1 MTVISSYSVS
11 LGLDA
16 QNYIKNSAL
25 SRSETA
31 KLRRDIEAA
40 KTPVEKYAQTYDLL
54 EKALAKQTISLGTY
68 KRLLDEARSKV
79 EQFNAKVQES
89 VKAVEIKTTKL
100 GVMAGAFRKVGETLG
115 PINSLL
121 ATYLGFSTAKK
132 AFTLATDAE
141 DAAIA
146 FEVMTGSA
154 SESLRLMQELRTF
167 SDRSPITF
175 GGAQQAARTL
185 LSFNVAAKDVIP
197 TVKMMGD
204 AVGGNNE
211 RFKMLALAYSQMS
224 AAGRLM
230 GQDLLQMIN
239 AGFNPLQ
246 TISRI
251 TGESMLE
258 LKKRMEEGGISA
270 QEVANAFRVA
280 TSAGGRFYG
289 MTERLSQTMSGK
301 LNLAMSDLEKAGVR
315 LGNTIGPMMVDFAKG
330 MAEAAEKAGP
340 LLAVIQKISDGIRV
354 IMAFGGD
361 AGNLVS
367 GLANSVMTGEQM
379 KGDAAASLNKL
390 FDDFAKRERDKVN
403 AEREQQRQA
412 NQQQQRGFIQ
422 QQQQRQPRP
431 TQQQREPR
439 PQQQQ
444 RPMPPQNQQELLA
457 EAKKQVMEL
466 KAANARQ
473 QQMIAAMNRVADKV
487 GENGFRRYR

>member
-1 MTVISSYSVS
+1 MTVINSYSVS
-11 LGLDA
+11 LGLNA
-16 QNYIKNSAL
+16 QDYIKNSAL

-31 KLRRDIEAA
+31 KLRKDIEAA
-40 KTPVEKYAQTYDLL
+40 RTPVEKYAQTYDLL

-79 EQFNAKVQES
+79 EQFNTKVKES
-89 VKAVEIKTTKL
+89 VSAVEIKTTKL
-100 GVMAGAFRKVGETLG
+100 GAMAGAIRKVGESLG
-115 PINSLL
+115 PLNSLL
-121 ATYLGFSTAKK
+121 ATYLGASTAKK

-146 FEVMTGSA
+146 FEVLTGSA
-154 SESLRLMQELRTF
+154 NESLRLMQQLRAF

-185 LSFNVAAKDVIP
+185 LSFNVASKDLIP
-197 TVKMMGD
+197 TVKMLGD

-211 RFKMLALAYSQMS
+211 RFKMLALAYAQMS
-224 AAGRLM
+224 SAGRLM

-251 TGESMLE
+251 TGETMLQ

-270 QEVANAFRVA
+270 QEVANAFQVA

-301 LNLAMSDLEKAGVR
+301 LNIAMSDLEKAGVR

-361 AGNLVS
+361 VGNLVG
-367 GLANSVMTGEQM
+367 GLANSVITGEQL
-379 KGDAAASLNKL
+379 KGDAAANLNKL
-390 FDDFAKRERDKVN
+390 FDDFEKRERDRLN
-403 AEREQQRQA
+403 AEREQQRKT
-412 NQQQQRGFIQ
+412 NQPQQRG
-422 QQQQRQPRP
+422 QRTLP
-431 TQQQREPR
+431 
-439 PQQQQ
+439 QQ
-444 RPMPPQNQQELLA
+444 RPMPQQNQQELLM

-487 GENGFRRYR
+487 GENGFRRLR